1 MIRNVFFGILMF
13 TLFLSLTCCESSDE
27 LSSDS
32 IFNTTPVVRDSL
44 EQWLLENYTYPYN
57 IDFKYKMEDIESD
70 KDYTLVPADSAKAAK
85 LAILIKHLWLESYDE
100 VAGIT
105 FTKTY
110 VPRII
115 HLIGSAAYNSNGTI
129 VLGTAEGGLKI
140 TLYLVNYLT
149 QDWIEDPEIL
159 NTYYFKTMHHEFG
172 HILNQKKSYDV
183 SFKLISEAS
192 YVSDDWYLY
201 SDEEAYQRGFVSP
214 YAQSEPNEDFV
225 ENLSIYV
232 TYSKAQWQAILDVA
246 GETGKA
252 IILQKFAIVK
262 TYMKESWNIDLDEL
276 RDVVQRRQD
285 EIENLDLE
293 TLK

>member
-1 MIRNVFFGILMF
+1 MIKKIFFGMLML
-13 TLFLSLTCCESSDE
+13 TLSFSITNCESGDE

-32 IFNTTPVVRDSL
+32 VFGTTVVVRDSL
-44 EQWLLENYTYPYN
+44 ERWLLKSYTYPYN

-70 KDYTLVPADSAKAAK
+70 MDYNLVPADSAKAAK

-100 VAGIT
+100 VAGVT

-115 HLIGSAAYNSNGTI
+115 YLVGSAAYNSNNTI
-129 VLGTAEGGLKI
+129 VLGTAAGGLKI
-140 TLYLVNYLT
+140 TLYLVNNLT
-149 QDWIEDPEIL
+149 QSWIEDPETL
-159 NTYYFKTMHHEFG
+159 NHYYFKTMHHEFG
-172 HILNQKKSYDV
+172 HILNQKKPYDV

-192 YVSDDWYLY
+192 YISGNWYQ
-201 SDEEAYQRGFVSP
+201 STDVQAHQRGFVSA

-232 TYSKAQWQAILDVA
+232 TYSKDQWQAILDAA
-246 GETGKA
+246 GDDGKA
-252 IILQKFAIVK
+252 IILKKIAIVK
-262 TYMKESWNIDLDEL
+262 TYMKESWKIDLDEL
-276 RDVVQRRQD
+276 RDVVQRRQS